1 MSTFPESVT
10 RSTELLGLTRSVVK
24 RMLRAMNPNS
34 TELHDKLQPKFQQV
48 LQRFFDARAHEPA
61 AVDAVIPGAKAEIR
75 ALQNAD
81 EARDFLGALAALRD
95 TIMGAWQVDFDLRAS
110 LLPTGLILLT
120 SMTMLLAACAA
131 SDGSNPLM
139 VPTLNVPNET
149 ATPEISPTADQL
161 IDVTPTPSPEATT
174 APTDQWLT
182 PTELTPEATQPITA
196 TATMT
201 ETVTPTSTATPTA
214 TSTPEF
220 TPTPSVPM
228 AVPSSNINVRQGPG
242 TNYDVVNR
250 AATAQQLLI
259 TGKIQIGTELWLQVA
274 DEAEKAIGFVRSDVV
289 GVEGSLDSV
298 PNLSPESVPP
308 TPTREPTATPRPA
321 TPTPAD
327 AQPPPT
333 DSRPVE
339 TAPASGGWMESL
351 FNGGPGPYK
360 IEILE
365 GGVGSHSRG
374 IETFMIKRVVT
385 AEARQWEDY
394 NAIRVM
400 FDDNTRA
407 LLYLRGTPNTT
418 TSGTRSP
425 INGFCIEDTASHVCI
440 LDPSIAAHGDIAQ
453 YVALV
458 ASALRGQV
466 IGFNNPAGEGSV
478 PGATYVIVSG
488 ALGSML
494 RGL

>member
-1 MSTFPESVT
+1 MNTFPESVT

-131 SDGSNPLM
+131 PDGSNPLM
-139 VPTLNVPNET
+139 VPTLNVPTET

-228 AVPSSNINVRQGPG
+228 AVLSSTTNVRQGPG

-274 DEAEKAIGFVRSDVV
+274 AGDSGSMGFVRSDVV
-289 GVEGSLDSV
+289 EVRGKLDSV
-298 PNLSPESVPP
+298 PSIPAASLPP
-308 TPTREPTATPRPA
+308 TPTREPTATARPA
-321 TPTPAD
+321 TPTSESPATQ
-327 AQPPPT
+327 QPEASASNLESLLS
-333 DSRPVE
+333 SRPPEFLPMDVYHGTETGSVVDSMDFFAGRVE
-339 TAPASGGWMESL
+339 SAEVRI
-351 FNGGPGPYK
+351 NEEK
-360 IEILE
+360 RK
-365 GGVGSHSRG
+365 VGIIVNLINRG
-374 IETFMIKRVVT
+374 IAVRASIYLPSQGEVDYLPKVTHNGYLVTSFCSMNPNGYCVLNSTFDING
-385 AEARQWEDY
+385 D
-394 NAIRVM
+394 AISSAQAIAQR
-400 FDDNTRA
+400 
-407 LLYLRGTPNTT
+407 LRGRWIAVSSAGQTGQDRFTYVAD
-418 TSGTRSP
+418 SGT
-425 INGFCIEDTASHVCI
+425 T
-440 LDPSIAAHGDIAQ
+440 
-453 YVALV
+453 
-458 ASALRGQV
+458 V
-466 IGFNNPAGEGSV
+466 IPW
-478 PGATYVIVSG
+478 
-488 ALGSML
+488 
-494 RGL
+494 